1 MAFINTIISKFKVK
15 EIAAISFFSS
25 LLLTVLP
32 NGILKNL
39 ALLEFKNN
47 YKTTISLVLIVTTS
61 YYLLNFIKTLKV
73 IVFSKMFPSHKKA
86 IRYMKNHMS
95 EDEMSLI
102 IETFYDK
109 SNNLFLST
117 GKISMFDGRRT
128 PLESKKV
135 IYLSST
141 VGDFDEFA
149 YSLQPYARKFL
160 NKNLKKGNINI
171 AKNNF
176 SYVLK

>member
-1 MAFINTIISKFKVK
+1 MKFITTIINKFKVK
-15 EIAAISFFSS
+15 EIVAISFFSS
-25 LLLTVLP
+25 LILTVLP
-32 NGILKNL
+32 NNILKDL

-61 YYLLNFIKTLKV
+61 YYLINLIKALKV
-73 IVFSKMFPSHKKA
+73 IVFNKIFPSHKKA
-86 IRYMKNHMS
+86 IRYMKNYMS

-102 IETFYDK
+102 IETFYDQ

-117 GKISMFDGRRT
+117 GKISMFDGRKT
-128 PLESKKV
+128 PLENKRI

-141 VGDFDEFA
+141 VSDFNDFA

-160 NKNLKKGNINI
+160 NKNLEKGNINI
-171 AKNNF
+171 DKNNF
-176 SYVLK
+176 SYLLK